1 MSEKE
6 IDYQEVLESLGYTLD
21 DRGEYWQTNALY
33 RDGDNKTA
41 LQIYKDTG
49 VWKDYVEGTQFM
61 PFAALL
67 SSHQLPENEIKNIL
81 KNQTA
86 NLGEQQKRKEEPIS
100 TEEVFDEEIL
110 QNLLPHYKFYE
121 QKGINKEILESL
133 QSGLSTQGQMYQRFV
148 FPIRNE
154 YGQIHGFAGRDMSTK
169 SDRPKWKHLGKKT
182 KWIYPYNNLLYLD
195 RDINWGGGDIILVE
209 SIGDM
214 LALKQNLNINTLVTF
229 GLDISPALIS
239 FLISINPKT
248 ISISL
253 NNDFDKSENRGLDS
267 SIKNYLKLLS
277 FFDFQKLKICLPF
290 QGDFGDMSAED
301 FPSWKNK
308 LKNIY
313 KKDQRK
319 DVEIHAEKLIKQKK
333 LSKNIAKNLK
343 IIKQK

>member
-1 MSEKE
+1 MSEEE
-6 IDYQEVLESLGYTLD
+6 IDYQEILESLGYTLD

-67 SSHQLPENEIKNIL
+67 SSHQLQEEEIKNIL
-81 KNQTA
+81 KNQPPTTA
-86 NLGEQQKRKEEPIS
+86 VKAKKREEPIS
-100 TEEVFDEEIL
+100 SEEIFDDNIL
-110 QNLLPHYKFYE
+110 ENLLPHYKFYE
-121 QKGINKEILESL
+121 QKGINKTLLEKL

-148 FPIRNE
+148 FPVRNE
-154 YGQIHGFAGRDMSTK
+154 YGQIHGFAGRDMSNK

-195 RDINWGGGDIILVE
+195 KETNWSNTDVVLVE

-229 GLDISPALIS
+229 GLDISPSLIN
-239 FLISINPKT
+239 FLISISPKS

-267 SIKNYLKLLS
+267 SVKNYLKLLS
-277 FFDFQKLKICLPF
+277 FFDYEKLNICLPF
-290 QGDFGDMSAED
+290 KGDFGEMATED
-301 FPSWKNK
+301 FPSWQNK
-308 LKNIY
+308 LQNIY
-313 KKDQRK
+313 EKDQRK
-319 DVEIHAEKLIKQKK
+319 DVQVHAEKLIKQKK

-343 IIKQK
+343 TIRQE